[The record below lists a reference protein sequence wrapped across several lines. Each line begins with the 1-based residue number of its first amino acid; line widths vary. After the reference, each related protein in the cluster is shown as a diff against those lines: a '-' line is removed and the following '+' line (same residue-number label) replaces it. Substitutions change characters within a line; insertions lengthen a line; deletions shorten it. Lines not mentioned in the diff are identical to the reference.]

1 MFLEKIN
8 TLKDLRSMTVSEL
21 SQLADEIRPYIT
33 DVVSRTGGHLSSN
46 LGVVELTIALHYV
59 FNTPEDKIVW
69 DVGHQCYT
77 HKILTERREKF
88 ETLRQDGGISG
99 FPSRKESPYDVFDTG
114 HASNS
119 ISIAVGL
126 AEAKKKA
133 HNTNKI
139 IAVIG
144 DGSLTGG
151 MAFEALNHAGHLK
164 SGIIVVLNDNEM
176 SISKNIGALSSHLNK
191 VMTGEFV
198 SNIREEIKGR
208 IKNLPGL
215 GDKVYKVAR
224 HVEEAIK
231 GLITPGMLF
240 EALGFTY
247 VGPVDGHNLNHLL
260 DNLRNIKRLK
270 GPVLIHVITKKGR
283 GYNHAED
290 DPARFHGIS
299 TFEVTTGECKG
310 TGACTYTDVFG
321 DTIVDL
327 ARNDEKIIAIT
338 AAMGLGTGLDR
349 FSNLFP
355 DRFYDIGIAEQHGV
369 TFAAALALGG
379 YRPFVAI
386 YSTFLQ
392 RAYDQIILDVCLQNL
407 PVVFAVDRSGIVGQ
421 DGPTHHGAFD
431 ITYFRHMPNIIVM
444 SPKDENEL
452 RHMLYSAYLYEKPAV
467 VRYPRG
473 EARGVVMDETF
484 KEIPL
489 GTWERLKN
497 GKDIAIVA
505 CGNTVHPA
513 LSAALEL
520 EGEGIR
526 CCVVNGRFIKPMDRE
541 MLISLASE
549 VPRIL
554 TVEENVLIG
563 GFGSGVMEIFSE
575 EGITIPVKRLGI
587 PDAFLSHGSQSNLRK
602 SIGIDE
608 EGIKQFIRQWLKTA

>member
-99 FPSRKESPYDVFDTG
+99 FPSRKESRYDVFDTG

-126 AEAKKKA
+126 AEAKKKS

-489 GTWERLKN
+489 GTWERLKD

-587 PDAFLSHGSQSNLRK
+587 PDTFLSHGSQSNLRK

>member
-1 MFLEKIN
+1 
-8 TLKDLRSMTVSEL
+8 MTVSEL

-126 AEAKKKA
+126 AEAKKKS

-349 FSNLFP
+349 FSSLFP

-452 RHMLYSAYLYEKPAV
+452 RHLLYSAYLYEKPAV

-489 GTWERLKN
+489 GTWERLKD

-513 LSAALEL
+513 LSAALKL

-587 PDAFLSHGSQSNLRK
+587 PDTFLSHGSQSNLRK

>member
-1 MFLEKIN
+1 MFLEKIS
-8 TLKDLRSMTVSEL
+8 TTKELRNLNVSEL
-21 SQLADEIRPYIT
+21 GQLADEIRRYIT
-33 DVVSRTGGHLSSN
+33 AVVSKTGGHLSSN

-59 FNTPEDKIVW
+59 FNTPEDKIIW

-77 HKILTERREKF
+77 HKILTERKDKF

-126 AEAKKKA
+126 AEAKKKSR
-133 HNTNKI
+133 NTNNI

-176 SISKNIGALSSHLNK
+176 SISKNIGALSAHLNK

-198 SNIREEIKGR
+198 SSLREEIKSR
-208 IKNLPGL
+208 IKNLPGF

-224 HVEEAIK
+224 HIEEAVK
-231 GLITPGMLF
+231 GLVTPGMLF

-260 DNLRNIKRLK
+260 DNLKNIKRLK
-270 GPVLIHVITKKGR
+270 GPVLIHIITKKGR

-299 TFEVTTGECKG
+299 TFELTTGECKG

-321 DTIVDL
+321 DTIIEL
-327 ARNDEKIIAIT
+327 AKSDEKIIAIT

-421 DGPTHHGAFD
+421 DGPTHHGVFD
-431 ITYFRHMPNIIVM
+431 ISYFRHIPNVIVM
-444 SPKDENEL
+444 SPKDENEMK
-452 RHMLYSAYLYEKPAV
+452 HMLYSAYLSRRPAV
-467 VRYPRG
+467 VRYSRG
-473 EARGVVMDETF
+473 EAQGVAIDTTF
-484 KEIPL
+484 KEIPF
-489 GTWERLKN
+489 GKWERLKE
-497 GKDIAIVA
+497 GKDIAIIA
-505 CGNTVHPA
+505 CGNTVYPA
-513 LSAALEL
+513 LSAAVEL
-520 EGEGIR
+520 EDQGVH
-526 CCVVNGRFIKPMDRE
+526 CCVINGRYVKPMDNE
-541 MLISLASE
+541 MLTSLSHE

-563 GFGSGVMEIFSE
+563 GFGSGVMELFSE
-575 EGITIPVKRLGI
+575 EGIAIPVKRLGI
-587 PDAFLSHGSQSNLRK
+587 PDRFLPHGSQSILRK
-602 SIGIDE
+602 SIGIDK
-608 EGIKQFIRQWLKTA
+608 EGIKRFIQQWLKSA

>member
-126 AEAKKKA
+126 AEAKKKS

-452 RHMLYSAYLYEKPAV
+452 RHLLYSAYLYEKPAV

-489 GTWERLKN
+489 GTWERLKD

-505 CGNTVHPA
+505 CGNTVYPA
-513 LSAALEL
+513 LSAALKL

-587 PDAFLSHGSQSNLRK
+587 PDTFLSHGSQSNLRK

>member
-1 MFLEKIN
+1 MFLENIN
-8 TLKDLRSMTVSEL
+8 TLKDLRGLSVSEL
-21 SQLADEIRPYIT
+21 GRLADEIRPYIT
-33 DVVSRTGGHLSSN
+33 NVVSRTGGHLSSN

-59 FNTPEDKIVW
+59 FNAPEDKIIW

-77 HKILTERREKF
+77 HKILTGRREQF

-99 FPSRKESPYDVFDTG
+99 FPSRKESAFDVFDTG

-126 AEAKKKA
+126 GEAKKKSLSD
-133 HNTNKI
+133 NKVV
-139 IAVIG
+139 AVIG

-164 SGIIVVLNDNEM
+164 SEIIVVLNDNEM

-191 VMTGEFV
+191 IMTGEFV
-198 SNIREEIKGR
+198 SNVREEIKSR
-208 IKNLPGL
+208 IKNLPGV
-215 GDKVYKVAR
+215 GDKVYKVVR

-231 GLITPGMLF
+231 GLVTPGMLF

-247 VGPVDGHNLNHLL
+247 VGPVDGHNLNHLI

-283 GYNHAED
+283 GYDHAED

-299 TFEVTTGECKG
+299 TFEVTTGNCTG

-321 DTIVDL
+321 NTIVEL
-327 ARNDEKIIAIT
+327 ARKDEKIVAIT

-349 FSNLFP
+349 FSSLFP

-369 TFAAALALGG
+369 TFAAAFALGG

-392 RAYDQIILDVCLQNL
+392 RAYDQVVLDVCLQNL

-431 ITYFRHMPNIIVM
+431 VSYFRHMPNMIVM

-452 RHMLYSAYLYEKPAV
+452 RHMLYSAYLSEKPAV

-473 EARGVVMDETF
+473 EAHGVIMDEAL
-484 KEIPL
+484 KEIPI
-489 GTWERLKN
+489 GTWERLKD
-497 GKDIAIVA
+497 GMDIAIVA
-505 CGNTVHPA
+505 CGNTVYPA
-513 LSAALEL
+513 LSAAIEL
-520 EGEGIR
+520 EGEGIH
-526 CCVVNGRFIKPMDRE
+526 CSVINGRFVKPMDRE
-541 MLISLASE
+541 MLVSLARE
-549 VPRIL
+549 VPKIL

-563 GFGSGVMEIFSE
+563 GFGSGVMEILSE

-587 PDAFLSHGSQSNLRK
+587 PDAFLPHGSQESLRK
-602 SIGIDE
+602 SIGIDK
-608 EGIKQFIRQWLKTA
+608 EGIKKSIKLWLKTV

>member
-1 MFLEKIN
+1 
-8 TLKDLRSMTVSEL
+8 
-21 SQLADEIRPYIT
+21 
-33 DVVSRTGGHLSSN
+33 
-46 LGVVELTIALHYV
+46 
-59 FNTPEDKIVW
+59 
-69 DVGHQCYT
+69 
-77 HKILTERREKF
+77 
-88 ETLRQDGGISG
+88 
-99 FPSRKESPYDVFDTG
+99 
-114 HASNS
+114 
-119 ISIAVGL
+119 
-126 AEAKKKA
+126 
-133 HNTNKI
+133 
-139 IAVIG
+139 
-144 DGSLTGG
+144 
-151 MAFEALNHAGHLK
+151 
-164 SGIIVVLNDNEM
+164 
-176 SISKNIGALSSHLNK
+176 
-191 VMTGEFV
+191 
-198 SNIREEIKGR
+198 
-208 IKNLPGL
+208 
-215 GDKVYKVAR
+215 
-224 HVEEAIK
+224 
-231 GLITPGMLF
+231 MLF

-260 DNLRNIKRLK
+260 DNLKNIKRLK

-321 DTIVDL
+321 DAIVEL

-349 FSNLFP
+349 YSNLFP
-355 DRFYDIGIAEQHGV
+355 ERFYDIGIAEQHGV
-369 TFAAALALGG
+369 TFAAAFALGG

-421 DGPTHHGAFD
+421 DGPTHHGVFD

-473 EARGVVMDETF
+473 EGRGVVMDETF

-489 GTWERLKN
+489 GTWELLKD
-497 GKDIAIVA
+497 GKDLAIVA
-505 CGNTVHPA
+505 CGNTVYPA
-513 LSAALEL
+513 LSAALKL

-563 GFGSGVMEIFSE
+563 GFGSGVMEIFSD
-575 EGITIPVKRLGI
+575 EGITLPVKRLGI
-587 PDAFLSHGSQSNLRK
+587 PDIFLSHGSQSTLRK

>member
-8 TLKDLRSMTVSEL
+8 TLEDLRILGISEL
-21 SQLADEIRPYIT
+21 NRLADEIRPYIT

-59 FNTPEDKIVW
+59 FNTPEDKIIW

-77 HKILTERREKF
+77 HKILTGRKEQFK
-88 ETLRQDGGISG
+88 TLRQDGGISG
-99 FPSRKESPYDVFDTG
+99 FPSRKESPYDVFNTG

-126 AEAKKKA
+126 AEAKKKS
-133 HNTNKI
+133 HSTNKI

-164 SGIIVVLNDNEM
+164 SEIIVVLNDNEM
-176 SISKNIGALSSHLNK
+176 SISKNIGALSSYLNK
-191 VMTGEFV
+191 IMTGEFV
-198 SNIREEIKGR
+198 SNIREELKSR
-208 IKNLPGL
+208 IKNLPGV
-215 GDKVYKVAR
+215 GDKIYKVAR

-231 GLITPGMLF
+231 GLVTPGMLF

-247 VGPVDGHNLNHLL
+247 VGPVDGHNLNHLI

-270 GPVLIHVITKKGR
+270 GPVLIHAITKKGR
-283 GYNHAED
+283 GYDHAED

-299 TFEVTTGECKG
+299 TFEVTTGSCTG

-321 DTIVDL
+321 DTIVEL
-327 ARNDEKIIAIT
+327 ARKDEKIIAIT

-421 DGPTHHGAFD
+421 DGPTHHGVFD
-431 ITYFRHMPNIIVM
+431 VSYFRHMPNMVVM
-444 SPKDENEL
+444 SPKDGNEL
-452 RHMLYSAYLYEKPAV
+452 RHMLYSAYLSERPVV

-473 EARGVVMDETF
+473 EAGGVIMDETL
-484 KEIPL
+484 KEIPI
-489 GTWERLKN
+489 GTWEHLKD
-497 GKDIAIVA
+497 GTDIAIVA
-505 CGNTVHPA
+505 CGNTVYPA
-513 LSAALEL
+513 LSAAMEL
-520 EGEGIR
+520 EGEGIH
-526 CCVVNGRFIKPMDRE
+526 CSVVNGRFVKPMDRE
-541 MLISLASE
+541 MLVSLARE

-563 GFGSGVMEIFSE
+563 GFGSSVMEMLSE

-587 PDAFLSHGSQSNLRK
+587 PDVFLPHGSQGSLRK
-602 SIGIDE
+602 SLGIDK
-608 EGIKQFIRQWLKTA
+608 EGIRQFIQQWLKTV

>member
-1 MFLEKIN
+1 
-8 TLKDLRSMTVSEL
+8 MTVSEL

-33 DVVSRTGGHLSSN
+33 DVVSTTGGHLSSN

-126 AEAKKKA
+126 AEAKKKS

-139 IAVIG
+139 VAVIG

-321 DTIVDL
+321 DTIVEL

-355 DRFYDIGIAEQHGV
+355 ERFYDIGIAEQHGV

-431 ITYFRHMPNIIVM
+431 ITYFRHIPNIIVM

-489 GTWERLKN
+489 GTWERLKD

-505 CGNTVHPA
+505 CGNTVYPA
-513 LSAALEL
+513 LSAALKL

-526 CCVVNGRFIKPMDRE
+526 CCVVNSRFIKPMDRE

-575 EGITIPVKRLGI
+575 EGITIPLKRLGI
-587 PDAFLSHGSQSNLRK
+587 PDTFLSHGSQSNLRK

-608 EGIKQFIRQWLKTA
+608 EGIKQFIQQWLKTA